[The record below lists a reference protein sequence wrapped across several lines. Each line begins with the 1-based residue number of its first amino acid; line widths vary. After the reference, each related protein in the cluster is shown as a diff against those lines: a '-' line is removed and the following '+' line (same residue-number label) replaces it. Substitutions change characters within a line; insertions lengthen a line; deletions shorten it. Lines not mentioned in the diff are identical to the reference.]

1 MTLPQA
7 QCPMTRPSATVTGVF
22 VLGAIALLVAGILF
36 FGSGKLFQ
44 KRISAVGFFHGS
56 VAGLQLGAQVTF
68 RGVPVGEVKSIGI
81 RFDPNTRDSIVQVN
95 MELLPDKVAV
105 YGPHPPS
112 DRTLVPTLVQQGL
125 TAQLVRQ
132 SFVTGLLNVELD
144 FHPGAPSVVLQD
156 DSGVPEIPTVPSKI
170 DSITRKLDEIDI
182 EAALRAFQH
191 TLANV
196 DTILTT
202 PELKQAIKDLPGVL
216 AAIRRAAQT
225 IDREVA
231 LLSASGRKG
240 IASSTTALEQT
251 LASVQSLAADLSREV
266 PLTLGRANTTFDAAN
281 AVLDP
286 NGTTMLQVQRAI
298 DDLAATAARLRNLTE
313 RVDRDPSI
321 LIRGR

>member
-1 MTLPQA
+1 LPQA
-7 QCPMTRPSATVTGVF
+7 TCRVTRPSATVTGGF

-44 KRISAVGFFHGS
+44 RRVSVVSFFHGS
-56 VAGLQLGAQVTF
+56 VAGLQVGAPLTF
-68 RGVPVGEVKSIGI
+68 RGVPVGEVKAIGI
-81 RFDPNTRDSIVQVN
+81 RFDPGTRDSIIQVN

-112 DRTLVPTLVQQGL
+112 DKNLIPSLVQRGL
-125 TAQLVRQ
+125 TAQLVRE
-132 SFVTGLLNVELD
+132 SFVTGMLNVELD
-144 FHPGAPSVVLQD
+144 FRPGVRSLD
-156 DSGVPEIPTVPSKI
+156 EEDGTGTPEIPTVPSKI
-170 DSITRKLDEIDI
+170 DSLTRKLEDIDI
-182 EAALRAFQH
+182 EPALRSLQR

-196 DTILTT
+196 DAVLTT

-216 AAIRRAAQT
+216 ASFRRAAQT

-231 LLSASGRKG
+231 QLSTAGRDG
-240 IASSTTALEQT
+240 IASSTTALQQA
-251 LASVQSLAADLSREV
+251 LASVQTLATDLDRETT
-266 PLTLGRANTTFDAAN
+266 LTLGRANTMLDAAN
-281 AVLDP
+281 GVVDP
-286 NGTTMLQVQRAI
+286 NGRTMLQVQRAV